1 MSEMELK
8 NEAGASQKGISAA
21 EHCGGSR
28 LSELLRKYC
37 PGGVEYVRLGDIC
50 EIKGRIGFRGYT
62 RDDQVKEGEG
72 ALSLSPSNI
81 QGGRMDYTKGTYI
94 TWAKYEESPEIKTY
108 NGDIILCKTAS
119 VGKVALVRNLPYK
132 ATINPQLV
140 VLKSIRCNAAYLA
153 YVLGTD
159 VVQSQIVSMSGV
171 GSVPNIS
178 QKSLSSLEIP
188 VPPMP
193 VQEEI
198 VRILDRFT
206 ELQAELQAELQ
217 KRKLQYNYYLDNLL
231 NFNRGGYQDKVKWM
245 KMSEIGTFYSG
256 LSGKSK
262 EDFQNGNAKFITYV
276 NVFNHPALITD
287 VVDSV
292 RIFDGEKQNT
302 VQYGDLLFTGSSETP
317 DECGMCSVLTHHI
330 EEKLYLNSF
339 CFGFR
344 FNDLSGINPDFMKF
358 LFRSS
363 AIRKLICRTAN
374 GVTRYNVS
382 KKEFAKI
389 VIPIPTI
396 TVQNEI
402 VAILDKFYALLGD
415 LTAGLPAEIEKRR
428 QQYEYYRD
436 KLLTFK
442 RI

>member
-1 MSEMELK
+1 
-8 NEAGASQKGISAA
+8 
-21 EHCGGSR
+21 
-28 LSELLRKYC
+28 
-37 PGGVEYVRLGDIC
+37 
-50 EIKGRIGFRGYT
+50 
-62 RDDQVKEGEG
+62 
-72 ALSLSPSNI
+72 
-81 QGGRMDYTKGTYI
+81 
-94 TWAKYEESPEIKTY
+94 
-108 NGDIILCKTAS
+108 
-119 VGKVALVRNLPYK
+119 
-132 ATINPQLV
+132 
-140 VLKSIRCNAAYLA
+140 
-153 YVLGTD
+153 
-159 VVQSQIVSMSGV
+159 
-171 GSVPNIS
+171 
-178 QKSLSSLEIP
+178 
-188 VPPMP
+188 
-193 VQEEI
+193 
-198 VRILDRFT
+198 
-206 ELQAELQAELQ
+206 
-217 KRKLQYNYYLDNLL
+217 
-231 NFNRGGYQDKVKWM
+231 
-245 KMSEIGTFYSG
+245 MSEIGTFYSG

-287 VVDSV
+287 VVDRV

-363 AIRKLICRTAN
+363 AIRKLICKTAN

-389 VIPIPTI
+389 VIPIPTM

-402 VAILDKFYALLGD
+402 AAILDKFYALLGD
-415 LTAGLPAEIEKRR
+415 LTTGLPAEIEKRR